1 MPSAGGLGDAFAD
14 EDDVIA
20 PGDRIGVVTESKGPK
35 LRFCPE
41 SNDILYPREDK
52 QRRVLIYACKSCSYE
67 VNWTPASIWTALS
80 VPEHS
85 DWRLLLCLHH
95 AHILMQEDAD
105 PLNKEYGGWC
115 VYRNEVHHSNKE
127 KTVILKDV
135 KADPTLPRTNDVECA
150 MCKHKE
156 AVFFS
161 SSTEEGMTLYLSCTN
176 CGHKWRDNV

>member
-67 VNWTPASIWTALS
+67 VNWTPASIRIALS

-85 DWRLLLCLHH
+85 DWRF
-95 AHILMQEDAD
+95 ATM
-105 PLNKEYGGWC
+105 
-115 VYRNEVHHSNKE
+115 
-127 KTVILKDV
+127 
-135 KADPTLPRTNDVECA
+135 
-150 MCKHKE
+150 
-156 AVFFS
+156 FS
-161 SSTEEGMTLYLSCTN
+161 SCAYTYAGGCRPTEQRV
-176 CGHKWRDNV
+176 WRLVCVQK

>member
-1 MPSAGGLGDAFAD
+1 MEDVVPSAGGLGDVFAD

-67 VNWTPASIWTALS
+67 VKWTPASIWTALR

-85 DWRLLLCLHH
+85 D
-95 AHILMQEDAD
+95 
-105 PLNKEYGGWC
+105 
-115 VYRNEVHHSNKE
+115 
-127 KTVILKDV
+127 
-135 KADPTLPRTNDVECA
+135 
-150 MCKHKE
+150 
-156 AVFFS
+156 
-161 SSTEEGMTLYLSCTN
+161 
-176 CGHKWRDNV
+176 

>member
-1 MPSAGGLGDAFAD
+1 MEDVVPSAGGLGDAFAD

-67 VNWTPASIWTALS
+67 
-80 VPEHS
+80 
-85 DWRLLLCLHH
+85 
-95 AHILMQEDAD
+95 EDAD